1 VNNTYIFDSGTAEGE
16 GIGAAIAANVAASGC
31 TIM

>member
-1 VNNTYIFDSGTAEGE
+1 VNNTYIFDFGAAEGE
-16 GIGAAIAANVAASGC
+16 GIGAAIAANATALGC